1 MSGSLGIRKCL
12 MHPDMINRRN
22 KFRNKRRDD
31 HVRARPF
38 SSSPMSARSKP
49 PKLDLAALLAQ
60 DAGAAARCAALARGV
75 REFAERAVAGIDAK
89 RAAHAADVRRAAARA
104 EKAAE
109 ETRAAQLREIALTAG
124 ALQHAEDGAAR

>member
-1 MSGSLGIRKCL
+1 
-12 MHPDMINRRN
+12 MHPDMINRRS
-22 KFRNKRRDD
+22 KFRKKRQDD
-31 HVRARPF
+31 HVPARPF

-60 DAGAAARCAALARGV
+60 DAGAAAALLDDARHAARRAALARGV
-75 REFAERAVAGIDAK
+75 REFAERALAGIDAK
-89 RAAHAADVRRAAARA
+89 RAAHAADVRRTAARA

-124 ALQHAEDGAAR
+124 APLHAGDGAA